1 MAELALREGLDQ
13 PRPLAQIEAWLAD
26 VQHLTALAQAPAVH
40 LLAGGWLIGMQ
51 ELSGIATAL
60 ATHGLTLQAVV
71 SSEPRTRVAAASLGL
86 SWSGTHPTLAAA
98 GPSGEAS
105 ASAGPA
111 PLRIHQGTLR
121 SGDHLE
127 AEGSLLVLGD
137 VNPGARVS
145 ATGHVLVWGTLRGVA
160 HAGCSGDSSAR
171 ISALQLRP
179 LQLRIA
185 SAVARGPEDL
195 PVPGVAEQAELIDG
209 VIAINPAAP
218 QWPLG

>member
-13 PRPLAQIEAWLAD
+13 PRPLAQIEALLAD
-26 VQHLTALAQAPAVH
+26 VQHLTALADAPAVH

-51 ELSGIATAL
+51 ELSAIAAAL
-60 ATHGLTLQAVV
+60 ADHGLTLQAVV

-86 SWSGTHPTLAAA
+86 SWSGAAPAMAAA
-98 GPSGEAS
+98 EASGEAS
-105 ASAGPA
+105 MGPA

>member
-13 PRPLAQIEAWLAD
+13 PRPLAQIEALLAD
-26 VQHLTALAQAPAVH
+26 VQHLTALADAHAVH

-51 ELSGIATAL
+51 ELSGIAAAL
-60 ATHGLTLQAVV
+60 AAHGLTLQAVV

-86 SWSGTHPTLAAA
+86 SWSGAAPAMAAA
-98 GPSGEAS
+98 EASGEAS
-105 ASAGPA
+105 MGPA

>member
-1 MAELALREGLDQ
+1 MAQLALREGLDQ
-13 PRPLAQIEAWLAD
+13 PRPLAQIEALLAD
-26 VQHLTALAQAPAVH
+26 VQHLTALADAHAVH

-51 ELSGIATAL
+51 ELSAIAAAL
-60 ATHGLTLQAVV
+60 ADHGLTLQAVV

-86 SWSGTHPTLAAA
+86 SWSGAAPAMAAA
-98 GPSGEAS
+98 EASGEAS
-105 ASAGPA
+105 MGPA

>member
-13 PRPLAQIEAWLAD
+13 PRPLAQIEALLAD
-26 VQHLTALAQAPAVH
+26 MQHLAALADASDVN
-40 LLAGGWLIGMQ
+40 LLAGSWLIGMQ
-51 ELSGIATAL
+51 ELSGIAAAL
-60 ATHGLTLQAVV
+60 AVHGLTLQAVV

-86 SWSGTHPTLAAA
+86 SWSGEHLPVSAAE
-98 GPSGEAS
+98 PSGK
-105 ASAGPA
+105 ASAGRA

-145 ATGHVLVWGTLRGVA
+145 AAGHVLVWGTLRGVA
-160 HAGCSGDSSAR
+160 HAGCSGDTSAR
-171 ISALQLRP
+171 ITALQLRP

-209 VIAINPAAP
+209 LIAINPAVP
-218 QWPLG
+218 QWPLT

>member
-13 PRPLAQIEAWLAD
+13 PRPLAQIEALLAD
-26 VQHLTALAQAPAVH
+26 VQHLTALADAHAVH

-51 ELSGIATAL
+51 ELSAIAAAL
-60 ATHGLTLQAVV
+60 ADHGLTLQAVV

-86 SWSGTHPTLAAA
+86 SWSGAAPAMAAA
-98 GPSGEAS
+98 EASGEAS
-105 ASAGPA
+105 MGPA